1 MTELTDPVRTSDDPN
16 EKRIQTSSGIYYNYT
31 NPDASMILL
40 EDIAHQ
46 LAGTFRF
53 SAATDP
59 WISVAEHS
67 VLVSR
72 LCPVKK
78 SAGLMHDGAEA
89 YLWDIPKPAKPLY
102 GTIYSELTA
111 LCDVAIGERFGIDIA
126 DFDCKEV
133 KDADWIMLNYEGNE
147 GLPHWSEPKPELP
160 YGVLDWEL
168 GLPPAAAKKLF
179 LQEAARVGLSS
190 KVDYSAPMP
199 SLHTARSGFP
209 SG

>member
-1 MTELTDPVRTSDDPN
+1 MAKTDPVRSSDDPH
-16 EKRIQTSSGIYYNYT
+16 ESRIQTASGLYYSYLEPT
-31 NPDASMILL
+31 PDMISLD
-40 EDIAHQ
+40 DIAHQ

-78 SAGLMHDGAEA
+78 KAALMHDAAEA

-102 GTIYSELTA
+102 GDVYSELTRI
-111 LCDVAIGERFGIDIA
+111 CDFVIGERFRIDPEE
-126 DFDCKEV
+126 FDSDEV
-133 KDADWIMLNYEGNE
+133 KEADWTMLNYEGSL
-147 GLPHWSEPKPELP
+147 GLPHWSEPTPKIP
-160 YGVLDWEL
+160 YGTLNWKL

-179 LQEAARVGLSS
+179 LSEAARLGLGN
-190 KVDYSAPMP
+190 KVDYAPP
-199 SLHTARSGFP
+199 LP
-209 SG
+209 